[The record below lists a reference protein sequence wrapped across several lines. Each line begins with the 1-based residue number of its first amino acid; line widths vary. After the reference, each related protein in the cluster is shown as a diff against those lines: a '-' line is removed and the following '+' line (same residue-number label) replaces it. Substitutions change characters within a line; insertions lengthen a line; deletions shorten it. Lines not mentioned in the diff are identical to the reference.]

1 MTEQEI
7 AVKLTEHEGKIERH
21 EGRIKTLESNY
32 TALNDLARTTAVMAE
47 KIDVTEKKVDSISS
61 NVEELMLKGSKRW
74 DGIVEKVIFAVV
86 GAMIAYLLA
95 RAGL

>member
-86 GAMIAYLLA
+86 GAMLAYLLA

>member
-7 AVKLTEHEGKIERH
+7 AIKLTEHEGRIERH

-47 KIDVTEKKVDSISS
+47 KIDVTEKKVDSISA
-61 NVEELMLKGSKRW
+61 NVEEMKLKGSKRW
-74 DGIVEKVIFAVV
+74 DNLIEKVIFTVV
-86 GAMIAYLLA
+86 GAVIAYMLA
-95 RAGL
+95 RAGM

>member
-7 AVKLTEHEGKIERH
+7 AIKLTEHEGRIERQ

-47 KIDVTEKKVDSISS
+47 KIDVTEKKVDSISA
-61 NVEELMLKGSKRW
+61 NVEEMKLKGSKRW
-74 DGIVEKVIFAVV
+74 DNLIEKVIFTVV
-86 GAMIAYLLA
+86 GAVIAYMLA
-95 RAGL
+95 RAGM

>member
-47 KIDVTEKKVDSISS
+47 KIDVTEKKVDSISA
-61 NVEELMLKGSKRW
+61 NVEEMKLKGGKRW
-74 DGIVEKVIFAVV
+74 DNLIEKVIFTVV
-86 GAMIAYLLA
+86 GAVIAYLLA